1 MKKITPI
8 KSLASKFF
16 AVAPQLTRKIVS
28 NAQGLALFFV
38 SLVLVSSS
46 LSAQTPNLHVPI
58 RNGSGPFTAA
68 NLTAR
73 SSALLG
79 PLLPDFNNVG
89 NLEDNNTANAATI
102 GLTGIL
108 GAWVEIDYSGGTF
121 PQGSEVGFTITNGLL
136 SASLFGGI
144 SITTYSTASGE
155 SGVVSTSGAGQL
167 IGASLLG
174 GTERISFVSTGAGSF
189 RRVRLNFSGI
199 NLGVLTS
206 ILGAGATI
214 SVYGADVLVPQ
225 AGTLPSTCNSITQL
239 NQAAFPAVAS
249 YGTTGVVGGGGL
261 AAADVAGILSQIQD
275 VANVTTSS
283 TGDYA
288 RLSPINASVAGD
300 GFLSVKLLSGSV
312 PKDYYA
318 GFEIEN
324 LGGGLLSNVNLL
336 NGMSIQ
342 ALNNGAVVQT
352 MSAYQ
357 ILSASILGGGGVGR
371 QTIGF
376 LVTNGPFNEVRMVFT
391 SGLLS
396 LGASLGETRI
406 YNAVVRNFCPPSSAL
421 GPTTILANG
430 HASANGLGV
439 SVNGGNS
446 GLANASLLNTQ
457 ALANSMNN
465 LIDNDASTY
474 VSLSS
479 TLGIGAANAA
489 SVSVTTPAYTFV
501 NDEYTGFV
509 VKAAAPLANVGLLT
523 GVTVSTY
530 LDGALQEESSVSNN
544 LLKLNVLNALS
555 INGAVPPDAQLV
567 YFKTTNDFD
576 EVKLTVND
584 LVGIGSELQVYSA
597 FVSGQA
603 VLPVNF
609 GEVNAVY
616 QNGKLSLNWSTL
628 SETNNKEFIVEG
640 SVDGKTWTKLGA
652 VASKASDGNSD
663 TSIQYDFSKSVQ
675 ELIALSGF
683 SLLSMILLAG
693 LALLMFPS
701 IKRKSAFMLTPIL
714 AIFMT
719 LTLFACSKSD
729 NAPEIGEKPVT
740 YIRIAQVD
748 KDGSTSYSKV
758 VKVVYR

>member
-16 AVAPQLTRKIVS
+16 AAAPQLTRKIVS

-46 LSAQTPNLHVPI
+46 LSAQTPNLHVPV
-58 RNGSGPFTAA
+58 RDGSAPFTAA

-79 PLLPDFNNVG
+79 PLLPDFSNVG
-89 NLEDNNTANAATI
+89 YLEDNNTANAATI
-102 GLTGIL
+102 GLTGLL
-108 GAWVEIDYSGGTF
+108 GAWIEIDYSGGTF
-121 PQGSEVGFTITNGLL
+121 PQGSEVGFTITKGLL
-136 SASLFGGI
+136 SASLLGGI
-144 SITTYSTASGE
+144 SITTYNTASGE

-174 GTERISFVSTGAGSF
+174 GTERISFVSTGASSF

-199 NLGVLTS
+199 NLSVLTS

-225 AGTLPSTCNSITQL
+225 AGTLPGTCNSITQL

-261 AAADVAGILSQIQD
+261 AAADVAGILNSMQ
-275 VANVTTSS
+275 NVENITSS
-283 TGDYA
+283 STTDYA
-288 RLSPINASVAGD
+288 NLSPVNATIAGD
-300 GFLSVKLLSGSV
+300 GYLSVKLLSGSV
-312 PKDYYA
+312 PANYYA

-324 LGGGLLSNVNLL
+324 TNLLNVNLL
-336 NGMSIQ
+336 NGMRIE
-342 ALNNGAVVQT
+342 ALNNGTLVQS
-352 MSAYQ
+352 MSAFQ
-357 ILSASILGGGGVGR
+357 ILSASVLSGSSGR
-371 QTIGF
+371 QTVGF
-376 LVTNGPFNEVRMVFT
+376 LVTNGAFNELRLIFS

-396 LGASLGETRI
+396 AGASLGETRI
-406 YNAVVRNFCPPSSAL
+406 YNTVVRNFCPPSPVL
-421 GPTTILANG
+421 GPSTVLANG

-439 SVNGGNS
+439 AVNGGNS
-446 GLANASLLNTQ
+446 GLANASLLNEQ
-457 ALANSMNN
+457 ASLAGSMNN

-489 SVSVTTPAYTFV
+489 SLSVTTPAHTFV

-509 VKAAAPLANVGLLT
+509 VKAASPLANVGLLS

-530 LDGALQEESSVSNN
+530 LDGVLQEESSVANN

-555 INGAVPPDAQLV
+555 INGAVPPDAQVV

-584 LVGIGSELQVYSA
+584 LVGIGNELQVYNA

-603 VLPVNF
+603 VLPVTF

-640 SVDGKTWTKLGA
+640 SVDGKTWTKLGT

-683 SLLSMILLAG
+683 SLLSMILVAG
-693 LALLMFPS
+693 LALLMFPA

-714 AIFMT
+714 AIAMT
-719 LTLFACSKSD
+719 FALFACSKSD
-729 NAPEIGEKPVT
+729 NSPEIGEKPVT

>member
-1 MKKITPI
+1 MKKITLI

-16 AVAPQLTRKIVS
+16 AAAPQLTRKIVS

-136 SASLFGGI
+136 SASLLGGI

-199 NLGVLTS
+199 NLSVLTS

-261 AAADVAGILSQIQD
+261 AAADVAGILNSMQ
-275 VANVTTSS
+275 NVENITSS
-283 TGDYA
+283 STTDYA
-288 RLSPINASVAGD
+288 NLSPANATIAGE
-300 GFLSVKLLSGSV
+300 GYLSVKLLSGSV
-312 PKDYYA
+312 PANYYA

-324 LGGGLLSNVNLL
+324 NNLLNVDLL
-336 NGMSIQ
+336 NGMRIE
-342 ALNNGAVVQT
+342 ALNNGTLVKS
-352 MSAYQ
+352 MSAFQ
-357 ILSASILGGGGVGR
+357 ILSASVLSGSSGR
-371 QTIGF
+371 QTLGF
-376 LVTNGPFNEVRMVFT
+376 LVTNGAFNELRLIFS

-396 LGASLGETRI
+396 AGASLGATRI

-421 GPTTILANG
+421 GSTTILANG

-446 GLANASLLNTQ
+446 GLANASLINSQT
-457 ALANSMNN
+457 LASSMNN
-465 LIDNDASTY
+465 LIDNDASNY

-530 LDGALQEESSVSNN
+530 LDGVLQEQSSVSNN

-555 INGAVPPDAQLV
+555 VNGAVPPDAQLV

-576 EVKLTVND
+576 EVRLTVND

-628 SETNNKEFIVEG
+628 SETNNKEFVVEG
-640 SVDGKTWTKLGA
+640 SVDGKTWTKLGT

-714 AIFMT
+714 AIVMT

-729 NAPEIGEKPVT
+729 NAPEIGEKTVT

>member
-8 KSLASKFF
+8 KSLASKLF
-16 AVAPQLTRKIVS
+16 AAAPQFTRKIIS

-46 LSAQTPNLHVPI
+46 LSAQTPNMHVPV
-58 RNGSGPFTAA
+58 RDGSAPFTAA

-79 PLLPDFNNVG
+79 PLLPDFNNFG
-89 NLEDNNTANAATI
+89 YLEDNNPSNAATI
-102 GLTGIL
+102 GLTGLL
-108 GAWVEIDYSGGTF
+108 GAWIEIDYSGGTF
-121 PQGSEVGFTITNGLL
+121 PQGSEVGFTITKGLL

-167 IGASLLG
+167 VGASLLG
-174 GTERISFVSTGAGSF
+174 GTERISFVSTGASSF

-199 NLGVLTS
+199 NLSVLTS

-225 AGTLPSTCNSITQL
+225 AGTLPGTCNSITQL

-249 YGTTGVVGGGGL
+249 YGTTGAVGGGGL
-261 AAADVAGILSQIQD
+261 AAADVAGILNSIQ
-275 VANVTTSS
+275 NVENITSS
-283 TGDYA
+283 LTTDYA
-288 RLSPINASVAGD
+288 NLSPVNATIAGD
-300 GFLSVKLLSGSV
+300 GYLSVKLLSGSV
-312 PKDYYA
+312 PANYYA

-324 LGGGLLSNVNLL
+324 TNLLNVNLL
-336 NGMSIQ
+336 SGMRIE
-342 ALNNGAVVQT
+342 ARNNGTLVQS
-352 MSAYQ
+352 MSAFQ
-357 ILSASILGGGGVGR
+357 ILSASVLSGGSGR
-371 QTIGF
+371 QTLGF
-376 LVTNGPFNEVRMVFT
+376 LVTNGAFNELRLVFT

-396 LGASLGETRI
+396 IGADLGETRI
-406 YNAVVRNFCPPSSAL
+406 YNTVIRNFCPPSPVL

-430 HASANGLGV
+430 HASANGMGV
-439 SVNGGNS
+439 AVNGGNS
-446 GLANASLLNTQ
+446 GLANASLLNAQTLSS
-457 ALANSMNN
+457 AMNN
-465 LIDNDASTY
+465 LIDNDASNY

-489 SVSVTTPAYTFV
+489 SVSVTTPAHTFV

-509 VKAAAPLANVGLLT
+509 VKAASPLANVGLLT

-555 INGAVPPDAQLV
+555 INGTVPPDAQLV

-603 VLPVNF
+603 VLPVTF
-609 GEVNAVY
+609 GDVSAVY
-616 QNGKLSLNWSTL
+616 QNGMLSLNWSTI

-640 SVDGKTWTKLGA
+640 SVDGKTWTKLGR
-652 VASKASDGNSD
+652 VASKASAGNSD
-663 TSIQYDFSKSVQ
+663 TPIQYDFSKSVQ

-683 SLLSMILLAG
+683 SLLSMILVVG
-693 LALLMFPS
+693 LALLMFPA
-701 IKRKSAFMLTPIL
+701 IKRKSALMLTPVL
-714 AIFMT
+714 AIAMT

-729 NAPEIGEKPVT
+729 SSPVVGEKPVT

-748 KDGSTSYSKV
+748 KDGTTSYSKV